1 MSLSFNSIRSG
12 LQRLLTLE
20 QQSQSRETLDS
31 SPSRET
37 LDSSPSRETLDSGL
51 HHYVLESPGEKSRVH
66 LRLDPDGHGTLIV
79 NASRIMH
86 LNPTAALM
94 AYLIL
99 EGKQDDEIAITT
111 AKKYRVAR
119 KQVNKDISS
128 FRLQISELLRP
139 DGDCPIHELELETVA
154 PFSARPSAPYR
165 LDLALTYRCNNDCA
179 HCYNQ
184 RISESTNQRISH
196 SQLLTPNSY
205 LAPPSPLYASREL
218 PTDDWKSIISK
229 AWDLGI
235 PHIIFTGGEPTLRD
249 DLPELIA
256 HAESNGQITGLNTNA
271 RRLSDERFVA
281 RLVESG
287 LDHVQITLES
297 CEAVIHDRMVRAK
310 GAFVQTVKGIKNVL
324 ASPLYVM
331 TNTTML
337 QDNRSTLHA
346 TLDFLAELGVPTVGL
361 NALIYSGRGATV
373 GTGLAENELTPL
385 LEIARAKTEAR
396 GQRLIWY
403 TPTQY
408 CNFDPMSLDLGVKGC
423 TAALYNMCVEPDGGV
438 IPCQSYYHQLGNL
451 LTDEWDAIWNHELAV
466 RLRERKG
473 LPEKCSG
480 CLLLAE
486 CGGGC
491 PLQFKEIYHSVE
503 PAENLPARSR

>member
-1 MSLSFNSIRSG
+1 VSRALTIFHHLSSIVSG
-12 LQRLLTLE
+12 KTTVSHQPLA
-20 QQSQSRETLDS
+20 
-31 SPSRET
+31 
-37 LDSSPSRETLDSGL
+37 GL
-51 HHYVLESPGEKSRVH
+51 HHYLHADNGGKSRVH
-66 LRLDPDGHGTLIV
+66 LRLDADGHGTLIV
-79 NASRIMH
+79 NANRIMH

-111 AKKYRVAR
+111 AKKSRGAR

-139 DGDCPIHELELETVA
+139 DGACPIHDLELEVTA

-179 HCYNQ
+179 HCYNV
-184 RISESTNQRISH
+184 RPI
-196 SQLLTPNSY
+196 PP
-205 LAPPSPLYASREL
+205 APPFPSREGGNGGLGPGEL
-218 PTDDWKSIISK
+218 PTADWKRVLDK
-229 AWDLGI
+229 AWELGI

-271 RRLSDERFVA
+271 RRLSDSRYVERLIEA
-281 RLVESG
+281 G

-297 CEAVIHDRMVRAK
+297 HDPEIHNRMVRAK
-310 GAFVQTVKGIKNVL
+310 GAFRQTVKGLENAL
-324 ASPLYVM
+324 SSPLSVM

-337 QDNRSTLHA
+337 RDNVSTLPA

-361 NALIYSGRGATV
+361 NALIYSGRGAKV
-373 GTGLAENELTPL
+373 GTGLPERELTPL

-408 CNFDPMSLDLGVKGC
+408 CNFDPMQMDLGVKGC

-438 IPCQSYYHQLGNL
+438 LPCQSYYHQLGNL
-451 LTDEWDAIWNHELAV
+451 LTDEWDAIWNHELAI

-491 PLQFKEIYHSVE
+491 PLQFPSNEKQVPS
-503 PAENLPARSR
+503 